1 MALDLSY
8 TDKTTGG
15 VAPERAT
22 EDYTVINARLSISDA
37 SEKWKTLL
45 WVRNIADEDYYASAF
60 LGGNGPYVRSMGM
73 PRTVGV
79 SLSYSFD

>member
-1 MALDLSY
+1 
-8 TDKTTGG
+8 
-15 VAPERAT
+15 
-22 EDYTVINARLSISDA
+22 
-37 SEKWKTLL
+37 L
-45 WVRNIADEDYYASAF
+45 WVRNVADEDYYASAF